1 MKAIWT
7 VISVCLLINALALV
21 GGVAWLIKTERLD
34 QPRFDRIREL
44 LTMTV
49 PEEKEEQL
57 KVQQLEEESRQKAEE
72 IARLESVSDGPVTLA
87 DRLRTEQLR
96 DELAMQRVE
105 RLRRDIADMRRQVN
119 LAQSLLAEKQTELDN
134 ERKAFSE
141 KVERQRKLQ
150 TDADFL
156 LTVQMLQKI
165 KPKQGKQIF
174 QELLKKGQRSQVV
187 DYLAAMQLRKSAG
200 VIKTFKT
207 PEEIV
212 QAADLLQAL
221 RERGIE
227 LTNVDLAGSTT
238 PAQRASPG

>member
-7 VISVCLLINALALV
+7 VISVLLLINALGLA
-21 GGVAWLIKTERLD
+21 GGVAWLIKTDRLN
-34 QPRFDRIREL
+34 QPRFDRIREM
-44 LTMTV
+44 LTVTV
-49 PEEKEEQL
+49 RQEEEARL
-57 KVQQLEEESRQKAEE
+57 KVQALEEESRQKAEE
-72 IARLESVSDGPVTLA
+72 IARLEAVSDGPVTLA

-105 RLRRDIADMRRQVN
+105 RLRRDIADMRRQVD
-119 LAQSLLAEKQTELDN
+119 LAQSLLAEKQANLDMQ
-134 ERKAFSE
+134 RKAFTE
-141 KVERQRKLQ
+141 AVERQKNLQ
-150 TDADFL
+150 TDADFQ

-200 VIKTFKT
+200 VLKTFKT
-207 PEEIV
+207 PEEIA

-227 LTNVDLAGSTT
+227 LTNFDLAGSTT
-238 PAQRASPG
+238 PTQRASPG